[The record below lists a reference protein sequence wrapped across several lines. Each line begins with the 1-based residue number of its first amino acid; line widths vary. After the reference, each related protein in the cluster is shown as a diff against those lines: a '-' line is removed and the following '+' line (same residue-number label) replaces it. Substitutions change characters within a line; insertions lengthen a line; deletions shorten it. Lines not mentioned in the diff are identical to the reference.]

1 MKESLAG
8 LSVSTSVYV
17 ERGWSDPL
25 AVGRWLLFAL
35 GGLLVLVATLTATG
49 LALTD
54 ARPDFAT
61 LAAVGAA
68 PRTRRLVAMGSAA
81 VIGGTGALLGLLV
94 GFAPGIAIAYPL
106 TVQDFSTVP
115 GQVVIDIPW
124 LLLGG
129 VAVLVPLLAVAVTGL
144 AVRSRLPMSR
154 RLT

>member
-1 MKESLAG
+1 MKESVAR
-8 LSVSTSVYV
+8 LSPSTYVYV
-17 ERGWSDPL
+17 ERGWTDSL
-25 AVGRWLLFAL
+25 AVARWLLFAL
-35 GGLLVLVATLTATG
+35 GGMLVLVATFTATG

-94 GFAPGIAIAYPL
+94 GFGPGIAIAYPL
-106 TVQDFSTVP
+106 TSTDYGRGAHP
-115 GQVVIDIPW
+115 LIDVPW
-124 LLLGG
+124 LMLAG

-144 AVRSRLPMSR
+144 AVRSRLPMAR
-154 RLT
+154 RVN